1 MKILLLIFII
11 LAAFLSI
18 MIVISFFFYDIS
30 INPNS
35 AKNKKK
41 TEDDSLEYE
50 KDFTWFD
57 AQNKKSIFLIAYDN
71 LQLHADLILHPHSS
85 KWAILCHGYTSYA
98 KKMAYQ
104 AEHFFNMGYNILI
117 PDARGHGQSE
127 GKYIGMGWHE
137 RLDIIRWAQWITTQY
152 QNTKIT
158 LYGISMGAATV
169 MMTAGEKLPCNVKCI
184 IEDCGY
190 ASVRGEFQHVLNH
203 YMKIPSF
210 PILQIS
216 AIHTKLRAGY
226 NYLKEGNA
234 AEQLKKSHI
243 PILFIHGQQDTFVP
257 FSMMQT
263 VYEAAAGEKQTL
275 IIPDAGHA
283 ECCMKNPD
291 LYWKTI
297 YHFLNHYIPEE
308 SSTQKQAHA

>member
-1 MKILLLIFII
+1 MTVWNTKKISLGSMRKIKNPS
-11 LAAFLSI
+11 FLSL
-18 MIVISFFFYDIS
+18 MITCNCTPISFYIRILQSGLFSAMDI
-30 INPNS
+30 
-35 AKNKKK
+35 
-41 TEDDSLEYE
+41 
-50 KDFTWFD
+50 
-57 AQNKKSIFLIAYDN
+57 
-71 LQLHADLILHPHSS
+71 HP
-85 KWAILCHGYTSYA
+85 TQ

-137 RLDIIRWAQWITTQY
+137 RLDIVRWAQWITTQY

-169 MMTAGEKLPCNVKCI
+169 MMTAGEKLPYNVKCI

-234 AEQLKKSHI
+234 TEQLKKCHI

-263 VYEAAAGEKQTL
+263 VYEAAAGEKQAL

-308 SSTQKQAHA
+308 SATQKQAHA